1 MNFSAMHPLIL
12 LSLVLSFC
20 PAVLLAEPDGGVI
33 APMKSEWFTAS
44 QVAGNTWRIVD
55 HGVVNCYLVIG
66 RDRALLIDTG
76 YGHANIRDYAR
87 SLTALPLTVI
97 NTHGHRD
104 HSGADVQFGEVLA
117 HRADFAAIEANAAPE
132 QRARNREVLGG
143 TVVPAGEQFPYDTEA
158 RPLVLKAVKDGDL
171 IDLGERQLEVI
182 ETPGHTPGEIVLLD
196 RQNKL
201 LFAGDHINR
210 LVWLQLTSC
219 LPLETYLASL
229 EKVAA
234 RAEEFVTIMPGHHE
248 PIDAAY
254 LRELIGCVKGILD
267 GTVAGEPYRYGQTEG
282 RIAKC
287 ERASVV
293 FDPNKLRAGGK

>member
-1 MNFSAMHPLIL
+1 MHPPIL

-20 PAVLLAEPDGGVI
+20 PAVLLAEPDAGAI
-33 APMKSEWFTAS
+33 TPMKSEWFTAS

-76 YGHANIRDYAR
+76 YGHANIRDYAK

-117 HRADFAAIEANAAPE
+117 HRADFAAIEANATPE
-132 QRARNREVLGG
+132 QRARNRETLGDA
-143 TVVPAGEQFPYDTEA
+143 VVPASERFDYDAEA
-158 RPLVLKAVKDGDL
+158 RPLALQAVKDGDL

-182 ETPGHTPGEIVLLD
+182 ETPGHTPGQIVLLD
-196 RQNKL
+196 RQSKL

-267 GTVAGEPYRYGQTEG
+267 GTGASEPYRYGQTEG

-293 FDPNKLRAGGK
+293 FDPHRLRAEGK